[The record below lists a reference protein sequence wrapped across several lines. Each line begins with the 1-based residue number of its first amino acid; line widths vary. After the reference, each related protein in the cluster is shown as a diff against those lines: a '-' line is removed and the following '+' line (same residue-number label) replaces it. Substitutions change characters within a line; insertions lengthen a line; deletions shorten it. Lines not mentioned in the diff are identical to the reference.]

1 MLKNL
6 MVLPDGTEIFSGP
19 GTVNA
24 IHSVTLTQRVNT
36 GTELTLGAVCATKL
50 EAVLLT
56 PAGGL
61 HIPIGTELTLCKVD
75 DGGNREQVGLFTVEK
90 ATRPSANRYE
100 ITAYD
105 WVSQLERDLAGWL
118 DSLTGWPYTLHS
130 FARMVCNACDLALIT
145 ESLPNGD
152 WPVQCFSAQ
161 KVTGRQLMKWI
172 GEAAG
177 RFCRATADGQIALD
191 WYTPKDI
198 SITPGGEYYSF
209 LDSLQSEDY
218 RIAPIDKVQIRRDTQ
233 DIGTAYGS
241 GSNGYVITGNPLLV
255 ADSQQALQEAA
266 RVLYEILNQV
276 RYTPCTVTVSADA
289 RIQAGDILQLTDR
302 NGRTFPVYVMTKIQS
317 GQRDTLECTGSPRR
331 DSVTAANSY
340 SITDLQ
346 GKFLELELGV
356 DGLKAENRDATGK
369 LTALQ
374 LTVDG
379 LESKVSGQQ
388 SGIDSI
394 TSRVS
399 TVEQTAEGLSV
410 RVKSVFDDGVS
421 KVSTSAG
428 YTFDENGITV
438 KKNGKEIKTQ
448 ITEDGMK
455 VYKNGNAVLTANSQG
470 VDAVDLHAS
479 TYLIIAG
486 KSRFEKYKGTR
497 VGCFWIGG

>member
-6 MVLPDGTEIFSGP
+6 LVLPDGTEIFSGP

-36 GTELTLGAVCATKL
+36 GTELNLGSVCSAKL

-75 DGGNREQVGLFTVEK
+75 GSGNREQVGVFTVEST
-90 ATRPSANRYE
+90 TRPSANRYE

-105 WVSQLERDLAGWL
+105 RVRQLERDLTGWL
-118 DSLTGWPYTLHS
+118 DSLTGWPYTLQA
-130 FARMVCNACDLALIT
+130 FARLVCDACNLTLVT
-145 ESLPNGD
+145 EKLPNGD
-152 WPVQCFSAQ
+152 WPVQSFSAK

-191 WYTPKDI
+191 WYTPRDI
-198 SITPGGEYYSF
+198 SAYSF
-209 LDSLQSEDY
+209 LDTLHSGDY
-218 RIAPIDKVQIRRDTQ
+218 SVAPVDKVQICRDTQ
-233 DIGTAYGS
+233 DIGTVYGS
-241 GSNGYVITGNPLLV
+241 GSNAYVITGNPLLV

-266 RVLYEILNQV
+266 QVLYEILNPV
-276 RYTPCTVTVSADA
+276 RYTPCTVTVPADA
-289 RIQAGDILQLTDR
+289 RLQAGDILQLTDR
-302 NGRTFPVYVMTKIQS
+302 NGRTFSVYVMTKIQS
-317 GQRDTLECTGSPRR
+317 GQRDTLECTGCPRR
-331 DSVTAANSY
+331 DSVTAVNSY
-340 SITDLQ
+340 GITDLQ
-346 GKFLELELGV
+346 GKVLELELGV
-356 DGLKAENRDATGK
+356 DGLRAENRDSTGK

-379 LESKVSGQQ
+379 LKTKVTGQQ
-388 SGIDSI
+388 SGIDSVA
-394 TSRVS
+394 SRVS
-399 TVEQTAEGLSV
+399 TVEQTAEGLSL
-410 RVKSVFDDGVS
+410 RVKSVVDDGVS

-438 KKNGKEIKTQ
+438 RKSGKEIKTQ
-448 ITEDGMK
+448 ITEDGMT
-455 VYKNGNAVLTANSQG
+455 VYKNGNAVLVANSQG
-470 VDAVDLHAS
+470 VDAVDLNAS